1 MLVMSE
7 QIFNIG
13 FLENFKVF
21 IVAILIYAIIYSV
34 LKTVKPFG
42 DNKSVDAVIALVSAI
57 IVSFSGVISY
67 SVSYAINWFVI
78 LFFILFLL
86 LVLLM
91 FLGIKPEDI
100 ASVSTKNA
108 KPIIIAF
115 IIVFSVII
123 LKSFFALNNA
133 FDTSNPQ
140 NDSYAINTTMNTGF
154 GDVASDSQKG
164 FFGEL
169 FANVDRDLLS
179 AVLFLV
185 ILGIFIMFI

>member
-7 QIFNIG
+7 QILNIG

-57 IVSFSGVISY
+57 IVSFSGVVSY
-67 SVSYAINWFVI
+67 SVSYAVNWFVI

-91 FLGIKPEDI
+91 FLGIKPQDI

-108 KPIIIAF
+108 KPIMIAF
-115 IIVFSVII
+115 LIVFSVII

-169 FANVDRDLLS
+169 FSNVDRDLLS

-185 ILGIFIMFI
+185 ILGVFIMFI

>member
-7 QIFNIG
+7 QIFNIS

-42 DNKSVDAVIALVSAI
+42 DNKSVDAVIALVAAI

-91 FLGIKPEDI
+91 FLGIKPQDI
-100 ASVSTKNA
+100 AAVSTRNA

-115 IIVFSVII
+115 LIVFSVII

-154 GDVASDSQKG
+154 GDISSDSQKS
-164 FFGEL
+164 FLGEL
-169 FANVDRDLLS
+169 LSDVDRDLLS
-179 AVLFLV
+179 AILFLAM
-185 ILGIFIMFI
+185 LGVFIMFI

>member
-7 QIFNIG
+7 QILNIG

-57 IVSFSGVISY
+57 IVSFSGVVSY
-67 SVSYAINWFVI
+67 SVSYAVNWFVI

-91 FLGIKPEDI
+91 FLGIKPQDI

-108 KPIIIAF
+108 KPIMIAF
-115 IIVFSVII
+115 LIVFSVII

-140 NDSYAINTTMNTGF
+140 NDTYAINTTMNTGF

-169 FANVDRDLLS
+169 FSNVDRDLLS

-185 ILGIFIMFI
+185 ILGVFIMFI

>member
-1 MLVMSE
+1 MSE
-7 QIFNIG
+7 QVFTVG

-21 IVAILIYAIIYSV
+21 IVAILIYAVIFSL
-34 LKTVKPFG
+34 LKAIKPFG
-42 DNKSVDAVIALVSAI
+42 DNTKVDAVIALVAAI
-57 IVSFSGVISY
+57 IVSFSGVVTY

-100 ASVSTKNA
+100 AHVSVSNA

-115 IIVFSVII
+115 LIVFSVII
-123 LKSFFALNNA
+123 LKSFFAVNNA

-140 NDSYAINTTMNTGF
+140 NNSYDVNTTMNTGF
-154 GDVASDSQKG
+154 GDITSDSQKS
-164 FFGEL
+164 FFEEMFSG
-169 FANVDRDLLS
+169 VDNDLLS
-179 AVLFLV
+179 AVIFLAL
-185 ILGIFIMFI
+185 LGVFIMFI